1 MPPVTT
7 QEYIMKNHIL
17 MAGAVVAALAIPFTA
32 NAQSGATTGAVG
44 GAIGGAIIGGPVGA
58 VVGGVGGFI
67 VGGISDETRPR
78 FRTYVMQEKRSSYS
92 YDRDVVIGA
101 ELPPAGVTY
110 YEVPAEYGVKDYRYT
125 VVNNRTVLV
134 DPRTHRIVQII
145 E

>member
-1 MPPVTT
+1 MPLVTM
-7 QEYIMKNHIL
+7 QECIMKNYIL

-44 GAIGGAIIGGPVGA
+44 GAVGGAIVGGPVGA
-58 VVGGVGGFI
+58 LVGGVGGFI
-67 VGGISDETRPR
+67 IGGISDESRPR
-78 FRTYVMQEKRSSYS
+78 FRTYVRQERRSSYT
-92 YDRDVVIGA
+92 YNRNVAIGE
-101 ELPPAGVTY
+101 ELPSTGVTY
-110 YEVPAEYGVKDYRYT
+110 YEVPAEYGVKEYRYT

>member
-1 MPPVTT
+1 MIV
-7 QEYIMKNHIL
+7 
-17 MAGAVVAALAIPFTA
+17 
-32 NAQSGATTGAVG
+32 
-44 GAIGGAIIGGPVGA
+44 GGPVGA
-58 VVGGVGGFI
+58 VVGGVGGAI
-67 VGGISDETRPR
+67 IGGISDETRAR
-78 FRTYVMQEKRSSYS
+78 FRTYVTQEKRSSYT

-101 ELPPAGVTY
+101 ELPSAGVTY

>member
-1 MPPVTT
+1 
-7 QEYIMKNHIL
+7 MKNHIL
-17 MAGAVVAALAIPFTA
+17 LAGAVVAALAIPFAA

-44 GAIGGAIIGGPVGA
+44 GAVGGAIVGGPVGA
-58 VVGGVGGFI
+58 LIGGVGGYI
-67 VGGISDETRPR
+67 IGGISDETRPH
-78 FRTYVMQEKRSSYS
+78 FRTYVAQEKRSSYS
-92 YDRDVVIGA
+92 YNRNVVIGA
-101 ELPPAGVTY
+101 ELPSSGVTY